1 MKQITVRDVMTN
13 NVVTTSPSA
22 PFKYLLR
29 IMEDHRISA
38 VPVVDDTGRLVGI
51 VSGADLLKAES
62 AEPPRRNFFLE
73 WFVSPAR
80 LADIQRRSEDLRAE
94 DVMTRD
100 VMTVRAETS
109 VTDAAR
115 TLLEAGVKRLP
126 VTDEAGRVVGIVSRA
141 DLLRP
146 YLRSDLDI
154 RREVIED
161 VVLGAMWIDP
171 STVDVQ
177 VRRGVVTVTGRVER
191 RSEKEILVELIRR
204 VSGVVGVHDE
214 LSYEE
219 DDRALE
225 RRIPLPETLRTS
237 FR

>member
-1 MKQITVRDVMTN
+1 MKEITVRDVMTN
-13 NVVTTSPSA
+13 SVVTTSPSA
-22 PFKYLLR
+22 PFKYVLR
-29 IMEDHRISA
+29 IMQDHRISA

-51 VSGADLLKAES
+51 VSEADLLRAES
-62 AEPPRRNFFLE
+62 TENPRRSFFLE
-73 WFVSPAR
+73 WFISPSR
-80 LADIQRRSEDLRAE
+80 LAETERRSEDLRAE

-100 VMTVRAETS
+100 VVTVRAETS

-115 TLLEAGVKRLP
+115 ILLEAGVKRLP
-126 VTDEAGRVVGIVSRA
+126 VTDEKSRVVGIVSRA

-146 YLRSDLDI
+146 FLRSDLDI
-154 RREVIED
+154 RRELLED

-171 STVDVQ
+171 STLDVR
-177 VRRGVVTVTGRVER
+177 VRGGVVTVKGRVER

-204 VSGVVGVHDE
+204 VSGVIGVHDE

>member
-1 MKQITVRDVMTN
+1 MKGITVRDVMTN
-13 NVVTTSPSA
+13 SVVTTSPSA
-22 PFKYLLR
+22 PFKYVLR
-29 IMEDHRISA
+29 IMQDQRISG
-38 VPVVDDTGRLVGI
+38 VPVVDESGRLVGI
-51 VSGADLLKAES
+51 VSEADLLRAENRD
-62 AEPPRRNFFLE
+62 PPRRNFFRE

-80 LADIQRRSEDLRAE
+80 LSEIERRSEDLRAE

-100 VMTVRAETS
+100 VVTVRAETS

-115 TLLEAGVKRLP
+115 MLLEAGVKRLP
-126 VTDEAGRVVGIVSRA
+126 VTDDQGRVVGIVSRA

-154 RREVIED
+154 RREVIEE
-161 VVLGAMWIDP
+161 VILGAMWIDP
-171 STVDVQ
+171 ATVDAKVL
-177 VRRGVVTVTGRVER
+177 RGVVTLRGQVER
-191 RSEKEILVELIRR
+191 RSEKEILVELVRR

-219 DDRALE
+219 DDRAME
-225 RRIPLPETLRTS
+225 RRITLPETLRTS

>member
-1 MKQITVRDVMTN
+1 MKQLTVRDVMTN
-13 NVVTTSPSA
+13 SVVTTSPSA
-22 PFKYLLR
+22 PFKYVVR
-29 IMEDHRISA
+29 IMQDHRISG
-38 VPVVDDTGRLVGI
+38 VPVVDESGRLLGI
-51 VSGADLLKAES
+51 VTGADLLKAES
-62 AEPPRRNFFLE
+62 AEPPRRKFFLE
-73 WFVSPAR
+73 WFISPRR
-80 LADIQRRSEDLRAE
+80 LTQLERRSEDLRAE

-100 VMTVRAETS
+100 VVTVSPQTPMR
-109 VTDAAR
+109 DAAR

-126 VTDEAGRVVGIVSRA
+126 VTDAGGRVVGVVSRT

-154 RREVIED
+154 RKEVVED
-161 VVLGAMWIDP
+161 VILEAMWIDP
-171 STVDVQ
+171 STLDVR
-177 VRRGVVTVTGRVER
+177 VNRGVVTVTGRVER

-225 RRIPLPETLRTS
+225 RRIPLPESLRTT